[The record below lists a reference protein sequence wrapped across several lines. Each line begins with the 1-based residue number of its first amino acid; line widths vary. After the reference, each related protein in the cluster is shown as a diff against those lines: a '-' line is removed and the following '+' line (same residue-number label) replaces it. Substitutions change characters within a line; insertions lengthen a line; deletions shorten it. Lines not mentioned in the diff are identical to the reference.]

1 MENTTVNTSVNND
14 VNATVMEA
22 FNELQAR
29 SQSQEIVIFEMPIME
44 SQTILPSS
52 DMTEYLSEDFSNEKE
67 IETRFSGE
75 IFSSQELKDLSRI
88 QRQSVDT
95 LRRYGVLIGK
105 SGVYQT
111 ATKDHDVIA
120 DFLNTQITSYND
132 RVAKM
137 LQNYDQ
143 LVAEQKR
150 KINEEVIS
158 DAAKKTLLSRIPS
171 RQEILSKHQ
180 ANFRFFKAS
189 APKEEDIARCSSEI
203 LAAAKQE
210 ELKDQRA
217 IRKIADLFKDFLN
230 INVHEPM
237 KKTHCTFF
245 SQCAK
250 AFAFELS
257 NLMILAGS
265 KYESIV
271 KTQYE
276 ILHEAEKVIAPLL
289 KDRRLRENNQ
299 VKFLKKFKQ
308 IAYVICS
315 FSQIEAYQQ
324 GQIDLFEGFAQSLD
338 QIVAAPAAAVNTE
351 SAAVTDATPTAVTET
366 ETLNE
371 VPQTEIKAES
381 LDTFNLDELISGE
394 DESKSATTEVSTET
408 NENTQEN
415 VETKEAASAEII
427 HEVNE
432 TVVSETANDVV
443 HESVKE
449 DVTEVEGDAA
459 APVQSEAKSLD
470 EVLKEIT
477 DSTPPQVK
485 GDSFSI
491 GGLEF
496 SF

>member
-14 VNATVMEA
+14 VNASVMEA
-22 FNELQAR
+22 FKELQAR
-29 SQSQEIVIFEMPIME
+29 AQSQEIVIFEMPIME

-171 RQEILSKHQ
+171 RQDILNKHQ

-217 IRKIADLFKDFLN
+217 IRKIAELFKDFLN

-245 SQCAK
+245 SQCAR

-265 KYESIV
+265 KYEAIV

-338 QIVAAPAAAVNTE
+338 QLVSAPAKAVNAE
-351 SAAVTDATPTAVTET
+351 SAAVTDAAQTTVTET
-366 ETLNE
+366 LTE

-394 DESKSATTEVSTET
+394 DESKNATTEVSAQTV
-408 NENTQEN
+408 ENTQES
-415 VETKEAASAEII
+415 EKSQKAASAEII

-432 TVVSETANDVV
+432 TVVLETANDVV
-443 HESVKE
+443 QESVKE
-449 DVTEVEGDAA
+449 DVSEVEGETAA
-459 APVQSEAKSLD
+459 SVKTEGKSLD

>member
-1 MENTTVNTSVNND
+1 
-14 VNATVMEA
+14 
-22 FNELQAR
+22 
-29 SQSQEIVIFEMPIME
+29 
-44 SQTILPSS
+44 
-52 DMTEYLSEDFSNEKE
+52 
-67 IETRFSGE
+67 
-75 IFSSQELKDLSRI
+75 
-88 QRQSVDT
+88 
-95 LRRYGVLIGK
+95 
-105 SGVYQT
+105 
-111 ATKDHDVIA
+111 
-120 DFLNTQITSYND
+120 
-132 RVAKM
+132 
-137 LQNYDQ
+137 
-143 LVAEQKR
+143 
-150 KINEEVIS
+150 
-158 DAAKKTLLSRIPS
+158 
-171 RQEILSKHQ
+171 
-180 ANFRFFKAS
+180 
-189 APKEEDIARCSSEI
+189 
-203 LAAAKQE
+203 
-210 ELKDQRA
+210 
-217 IRKIADLFKDFLN
+217 
-230 INVHEPM
+230 
-237 KKTHCTFF
+237 
-245 SQCAK
+245 
-250 AFAFELS
+250 
-257 NLMILAGS
+257 MILAGS

-276 ILHEAEKVIAPLL
+276 ILHDAEKVITPLL

-338 QIVAAPAAAVNTE
+338 QLVAAPATAVNTE
-351 SAAVTDATPTAVTET
+351 SAAVTVAAPAAVTET

-381 LDTFNLDELISGE
+381 LDTFNLDELIGGE
-394 DESKSATTEVSTET
+394 DESKSATTEVSVQTH
-408 NENTQEN
+408 ENTQEN

-432 TVVSETANDVV
+432 SVVPETANDVV
-443 HESVKE
+443 QESVKE

>member
-1 MENTTVNTSVNND
+1 MENTTVNTSVNTQ
-14 VNATVMEA
+14 VNESVMEA
-22 FNELQAR
+22 FKDLQAR

-52 DMTEYLSEDFSNEKE
+52 DMSAYLSEDFSNEKE

-75 IFSSQELKDLSRI
+75 IFSSQKLKDLSRI

-111 ATKDHDVIA
+111 ATKDHDAIA
-120 DFLNTQITSYND
+120 DFLNRQISSYND
-132 RVAKM
+132 RVYQM
-137 LQNYDQ
+137 LQNYDK
-143 LVAEQKR
+143 LVAEQKK

-171 RQEILSKHQ
+171 RQDILNKHQ

-203 LAAAKQE
+203 MAAARQE

-230 INVHEPM
+230 INVQEPM

-245 SQCAK
+245 SQCAR

-289 KDRRLRENNQ
+289 RDRKLRENNQ
-299 VKFLKKFKQ
+299 LKFLKKFKQ

-315 FSQIEAYQQ
+315 FQQIEAYQQ

-338 QIVAAPAAAVNTE
+338 QIVSAPVKAVDTE
-351 SAAVTDATPTAVTET
+351 SAEVTDAVKTTATET
-366 ETLNE
+366 ETLTE
-371 VPQTEIKAES
+371 LPQNEIKAES
-381 LDTFNLDELISGE
+381 LDTFNLDEFVKGE
-394 DESKSATTEVSTET
+394 DGKESAAQEVTAET
-408 NENTQEN
+408 AETVQKPQE
-415 VETKEAASAEII
+415 TAANEII

-432 TVVSETANDVV
+432 SVVPKTANDVGQKA
-443 HESVKE
+443 VKE
-449 DVTEVEGDAA
+449 DVAEVVSESA
-459 APVQSEAKSLD
+459 APVQSESKSLD

-477 DSTPPQVK
+477 VSTPPQVK
-485 GDSFSI
+485 GDTFSV